1 MLEEVTLSVFKP
13 LSEFENSRP
22 SPTIE
27 VTKSK
32 NQGSE
37 WGDVTTDSMRVFKSN
52 LTVYPAL

>member
-1 MLEEVTLSVFKP
+1 MLEEVTLIAFKS
-13 LSEFENSRP
+13 LSEFGNSRP

-37 WGDVTTDSMRVFKSN
+37 CGDVTTDSMRVFKSS
-52 LTVYPAL
+52 LTVYPDL